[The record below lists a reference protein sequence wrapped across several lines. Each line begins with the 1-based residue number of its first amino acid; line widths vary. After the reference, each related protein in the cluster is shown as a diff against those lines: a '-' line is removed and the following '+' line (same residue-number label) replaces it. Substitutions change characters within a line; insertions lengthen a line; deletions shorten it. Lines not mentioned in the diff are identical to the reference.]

1 MVSAAQR
8 KIDTPPTRII
18 TGGLRRQLC
27 ASRDIP
33 QRRSLM
39 PYGGNDWLALTQEP
53 TLEPE
58 IPICDPHHH
67 FWDLRPDRIPYQ
79 RYLLHELAADL
90 NCGHNVR
97 STVFIE
103 ARAMYRPDGPVE
115 LRPVGEIEF
124 VQGLAAASATGLYG
138 PCRAASAIVGH
149 ANLNLGDRVEP
160 VLEALQA
167 ASPNRFR
174 GIRHTVTWDPHPEI
188 DNREKEGVL
197 ATAEFR
203 AGAQVLARMGLSLD
217 TGVCFPQLPE
227 LTAFAK
233 AVPNL
238 TIILNHL
245 GGLTR
250 VGPYGNRDDEVL
262 ATWRNGIAAVAAC
275 PNVNLKL
282 GGIGMPR
289 LGFDWYNRT
298 KPIGSEE
305 LAMSMAPFMT
315 YCIEQFGPGRCMFES
330 NFPVDKVSFSHHVL
344 FNAFKRFSKGYSA
357 SERPALFHDT
367 AARAYRIS
375 DA

>member
-1 MVSAAQR
+1 MA
-8 KIDTPPTRII
+8 
-18 TGGLRRQLC
+18 
-27 ASRDIP
+27 
-33 QRRSLM
+33 
-39 PYGGNDWLALTQEP
+39 YGGNDWLALTQEP

-58 IPICDPHHH
+58 IAICDPHHH
-67 FWDLRPDRIPYQ
+67 FWDFRSERVPYQ
-79 RYLLHELAADL
+79 RYLLHELAADV

-103 ARAMYRPDGPVE
+103 ARSMYRPDGPAE
-115 LRPVGEIEF
+115 LRPVGEVEF

-138 PCRAASAIVGH
+138 PCRAAAGIIGH
-149 ANLNLGDRVEP
+149 ADLKLGDQVKP
-160 VLEALQA
+160 ALEALQA

-174 GIRHTVTWDPHPEI
+174 GIRHTVTWDAHPEVG
-188 DNREKEGVL
+188 NREKQGVL
-197 ATAEFR
+197 ATAEYR
-203 AGAQVLARMGLSLD
+203 AGAKVLAGMGLSLD

-227 LTAFAK
+227 LADFAK
-233 AVPNL
+233 AIPNL
-238 TIILNHL
+238 TIVLNHL
-245 GGLTR
+245 GGLNR
-250 VGPYGNRDDEVL
+250 VGPYGINRDDEVL
-262 ATWRNGIAAVAAC
+262 PAWRRGIAAVAQC

-289 LGFDWYNRT
+289 IGFDWHTRE

-305 LAMSMAPFMT
+305 LAASMAPLMT

-330 NFPVDKVSFSHHVL
+330 NFPVDKVSFSHPVL

-357 SERPALFHDT
+357 AERAALFHDT